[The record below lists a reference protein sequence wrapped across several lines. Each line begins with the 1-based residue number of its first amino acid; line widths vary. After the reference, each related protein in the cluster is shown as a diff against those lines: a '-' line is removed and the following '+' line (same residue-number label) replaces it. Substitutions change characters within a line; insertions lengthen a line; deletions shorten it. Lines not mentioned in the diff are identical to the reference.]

1 MTTHKPVSDER
12 LDELLDLAAKAPPY
26 DRTGLIDA
34 IMANATE
41 TREDAGEIFVLA
53 AFMRRPL
60 LTSGVALSIA
70 ALGFVSGV
78 MPDMLFG
85 DYAAAVQVIETY
97 SDFNA
102 STLLTGGW
110 I

>member
-1 MTTHKPVSDER
+1 MTHKPVSDAE
-12 LDELLDLAAKAPPY
+12 LDAMLDLAAKAPPY

-34 IMANATE
+34 IMADTTDATE
-41 TREDAGEIFVLA
+41 DADEIFVLA

-60 LTSGVALSIA
+60 LTSGIALSIA
-70 ALGFVSGV
+70 ALGLVSGV
-78 MPDMLFG
+78 TAETLFG
-85 DYAAAVQVIETY
+85 DYAAAAQMIETY
-97 SDFNA
+97 SDFNT